1 MEVNRPFFDGLLKDR
16 RLSLREL
23 ARRMEMLPSQLSLTF
38 KGVRRMQ
45 ITEAVKISQ
54 ILGAPVAEVMV
65 AAGIEEAKMAR
76 ARATIV
82 GIYTAEGHVIP
93 NPSVERIV
101 LPDGLPDECEA
112 IQARTDGTAMAWID
126 GFITIAAPLSADG
139 IEALIGRYARVK
151 IKDGPEVIATIRRGY
166 EPNTYNLA
174 GPVGT
179 LTNQVVEM
187 AAPIYLTK
195 H

>member
-65 AAGIEEAKMAR
+65 AAGIEEAKLSR

-93 NPSVERIV
+93 NTGAERIV
-101 LPDGLPDECEA
+101 MPDNLPEFCEA
-112 IQARTDGTAMAWID
+112 IQARTEGTALAWID
-126 GFITIAAPLSADG
+126 GFITMAAPLSEEG
-139 IEALIGRYARVK
+139 IDALVGRYARVK
-151 IKDGPEVIATIRRGY
+151 IKDGPEVLATIRRGY
-166 EPNTYNLA
+166 EPNTYNLS
-174 GPVGT
+174 GPMGT
-179 LTNQVVEM
+179 LTNQVIEM